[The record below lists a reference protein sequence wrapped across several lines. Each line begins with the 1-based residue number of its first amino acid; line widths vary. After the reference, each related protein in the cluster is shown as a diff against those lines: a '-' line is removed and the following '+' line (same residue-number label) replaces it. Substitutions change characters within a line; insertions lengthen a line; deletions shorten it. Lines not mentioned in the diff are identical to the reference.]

1 MTHWSALLLAAAAL
15 AYALATRRLAQ
26 SVVTGPML
34 FAGLGL
40 LLGGAGLGWADF
52 RLESPL
58 LHVLAE
64 LTLVLVLFTDAAST
78 SPKAFSDV
86 RSIAARMLGI
96 GLPLAVVFGAAAA
109 WLLFPGLSLW
119 EAALLAAI
127 VAPTD
132 AALSQPV
139 IERDDV
145 PEDLRT
151 AVSSES
157 GLNDGLALPLVL
169 LFAALAA
176 GDSERQ
182 SIDWLLFIAGQLAL
196 GPLAGIL
203 VGGVGGWLMLK
214 ARDAAWMEEWAEGI
228 AALAMALGAYLLAEA
243 IGGNG
248 FLAAFAG
255 GFTMGRVIGG
265 RCRYVYEFQQS
276 EARLL
281 VLGAFFVVGALL
293 LPLAIER
300 FSWQMLVF
308 AGFALTAMRMV
319 PIAISL
325 LGLGLKPASVAF
337 LGWFGPRGLASVLF
351 ALIVLDGAGL
361 EESERLLALIG
372 VTVGLSILVHGL
384 TAAPLARRYAAGAAS
399 REVD

>member
-1 MTHWSALLLAAAAL
+1 MSHWSALLLAL
-15 AYALATRRLAQ
+15 AVLVYALATKRLAR
-26 SVVTGPML
+26 SPITGPML

-40 LLGGAGLGWADF
+40 LLGGAGLGWAEI
-52 RLESPL
+52 RLENST
-58 LHVLAE
+58 LHTLAE

-78 SPKAFSDV
+78 SPNAFSEV
-86 RSIAARMLGI
+86 RSISARMLGI
-96 GLPLAVVFGAAAA
+96 GLPLAVVFGAAVAL
-109 WLLFPGLSLW
+109 LLFPDLSIW

-127 VAPTD
+127 LAPTD

-139 IERDDV
+139 LERDDL

-169 LFAALAA
+169 LFAALVT
-176 GDSERQ
+176 GSTERE
-182 SIDWLLFIAGQLAL
+182 SIDWILFMVQQLVF
-196 GPLAGIL
+196 GPLAGLL
-203 VGGVGGWLMLK
+203 VGGLGAWTMLK
-214 ARDAAWMEEWAEGI
+214 ARDAAWMEEWAEGL
-228 AALAMALGAYLLAEA
+228 AALAMALGAYLMAEA

-255 GFTMGRVIGG
+255 GFTMGRVLGG
-265 RCRYVYEFQQS
+265 RCAYVYEFQQS

-293 LPLAIER
+293 LPLAIDR
-300 FSWQMLVF
+300 FSWQMLAF
-308 AGFALTAMRMV
+308 AVFALTAMRMV

-325 LGLGLKPASVAF
+325 VGAGLAPATIAF

-351 ALIVLDGAGL
+351 ALIVLDGAEL
-361 EESERLLALIG
+361 EQSDRLLALVG
-372 VTVGLSILVHGL
+372 VTVGLSILAHGL
-384 TAAPLARRYAAGAAS
+384 SAAPLARRYARRSSGRA
-399 REVD
+399 